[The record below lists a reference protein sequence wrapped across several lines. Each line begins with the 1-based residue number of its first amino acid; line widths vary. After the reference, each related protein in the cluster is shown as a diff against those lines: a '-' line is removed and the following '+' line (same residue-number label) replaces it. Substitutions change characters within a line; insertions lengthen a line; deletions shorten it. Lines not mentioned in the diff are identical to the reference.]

1 MWECFITL
9 LILIG
14 DKTRLSTIQSLSKAA
29 SAAFFYYLDFKNIL
43 YYNRNM
49 EKELKKKII
58 ILLEIAEEYFS
69 SLEKITDVNDDI
81 RTYLMQIIDTL
92 KEED

>member
-1 MWECFITL
+1 
-9 LILIG
+9 
-14 DKTRLSTIQSLSKAA
+14 
-29 SAAFFYYLDFKNIL
+29 
-43 YYNRNM
+43 M

-69 SLEKITDVNDDI
+69 SLEKITDVDDDV